1 MKKIKEYFKLISYPG
16 VFNLPAFLLNIGIS
30 VIDILS
36 VFIQMFI
43 IDEVVSKT
51 DTHLFQLALLLVVI
65 KLIAYVLNNFL
76 EVSKIKFSYRYKF
89 DLKKELINRVN
100 EIPLEKAEDLE
111 TQSVIELTD
120 KIFDQ
125 SIEVRDFLSKG
136 IKLLF
141 LGIALVYLLKNL
153 NPLPIIFYLLILLII
168 FLVNKKASGINFG
181 FWAQYNKNTRRY
193 NYFSNVLTRREYAY
207 ERKIFSY
214 SNQMNKRFEE
224 EFDKAEKINLNSART
239 RLKYQA
245 VLESI
250 IILVTISSLLYF
262 INPLKSGSISL
273 GVYTAITQIVFSILA
288 VGSDVSDQAHV
299 LSEYLESM
307 STIDNFMNRQFAVD
321 NQISKLPCSS
331 ILCLNSVSFAY
342 DGMDKCVIN
351 NVSYDFELGKH
362 YALVGVNGSGKTT
375 LVKLLLGLYSPKS
388 GEVRKGNSIRDLDR
402 YATVLYQDFCNYPL
416 TIREFLLLGN
426 STDTTTNEI
435 YAALEKTDILSET
448 LILPEKIDTPL
459 TLLSK
464 NGILFSSGQM
474 QKLGIARA
482 FLSNCPII
490 VLDEPTASL
499 DPISEKEIYEQSQKI
514 FSDRTTIF
522 ITHRLGAIKKVNQ
535 IIVMENGRIRECGD
549 HESLM
554 SKGGVYFKLYQTQR
568 SLYDE

>member
-1 MKKIKEYFKLISYPG
+1 MKKVKEYFKLISYPG

-30 VIDILS
+30 IIDILS

-51 DTHLFQLALLLVVI
+51 STHLFQLALFLIVI

-89 DLKKELINRVN
+89 DLKKKLINQVN

-111 TQSVIELTD
+111 TQNVIELTD

-125 SIEVRDFLSKG
+125 SIEVQDFLSRS

-153 NPLPIIFYLLILLII
+153 NPVPIIIYLLILLII

-239 RLKYQA
+239 RLKYQTI
-245 VLESI
+245 LESI
-250 IILVTISSLLYF
+250 IILATISSLLYF

-299 LSEYLESM
+299 LTEYLESM
-307 STIDNFMNRQFAVD
+307 STIDNFMNRQFAV
-321 NQISKLPCSS
+321 NYQISKLTSSS

-416 TIREFLLLGN
+416 TIKEFLLLGN
-426 STDTTTNEI
+426 SPDTTTNEI
-435 YAALEKTDILSET
+435 YAALEKTGILSEIS
-448 LILPEKIDTPL
+448 ILPEKIDTPL

-482 FLSNCPII
+482 FLSDCPII
-490 VLDEPTASL
+490 ILDEPTASL
-499 DPISEKEIYEQSQKI
+499 DPISEKEIYEQSQEI
-514 FSDRTTIF
+514 YSDRTTIF

-535 IIVMENGRIRECGD
+535 IIVMENGSIRECGD

>member
-1 MKKIKEYFKLISYPG
+1 MKKVKEYFKLISYPG

-30 VIDILS
+30 IIDILS

-51 DTHLFQLALLLVVI
+51 STHLFQLALFLIVI

-89 DLKKELINRVN
+89 DLKKKLINQVN

-111 TQSVIELTD
+111 TQNVIELTD

-125 SIEVRDFLSKG
+125 SIEVQDFLSRS

-153 NPLPIIFYLLILLII
+153 NPVPIIIYLLILLII

-239 RLKYQA
+239 RLKYQTI
-245 VLESI
+245 LESI
-250 IILVTISSLLYF
+250 IILATISSLLYF

-299 LSEYLESM
+299 LTEYLESM
-307 STIDNFMNRQFAVD
+307 STIDNFMNRQFAV
-321 NQISKLPCSS
+321 NYQISKLTSSS

-388 GEVRKGNSIRDLDR
+388 GEVRKGDNIRDLDR

-416 TIREFLLLGN
+416 TIKEFLLLGN
-426 STDTTTNEI
+426 SPDTTTNEI
-435 YAALEKTDILSET
+435 YAALEKTGILSEIS
-448 LILPEKIDTPL
+448 ILPEKIDTPL
-459 TLLSK
+459 TLLSE

-482 FLSNCPII
+482 FLSDCPII
-490 VLDEPTASL
+490 ILDEPTASL
-499 DPISEKEIYEQSQKI
+499 DPISEKEIYEQSQEI
-514 FSDRTTIF
+514 YSDRTTIF

-535 IIVMENGRIRECGD
+535 IIVMENGSIRECGD

>member
-1 MKKIKEYFKLISYPG
+1 MKKIKEFIKLISYPG

-30 VIDILS
+30 IIDILS

-51 DTHLFQLALLLVVI
+51 STHLFQLALLLVVI

-89 DLKKELINRVN
+89 DLKKKLINRVN

-111 TQSVIELTD
+111 TQNAIELTD

-125 SIEVRDFLSKG
+125 SIEVQGVLSKS

-141 LGIALVYLLKNL
+141 LGIALAYLLKNL
-153 NPLPIIFYLLILLII
+153 NPIPIIIYLLILLII

-207 ERKIFSY
+207 ERKIFSF
-214 SNQMNKRFEE
+214 SGQINRRFEE

-239 RLKYQA
+239 RLKYQT

-250 IILVTISSLLYF
+250 IILATISSLLYF

-288 VGSDVSDQAHV
+288 VGSDISDQAHV

-307 STIDNFMNRQFAVD
+307 STIDNFMNRQFTVD
-321 NQISKLPCSS
+321 NQISKLTCSS
-331 ILCLNSVSFAY
+331 ILCLNSVSFSY

-375 LVKLLLGLYSPKS
+375 LVKLLLGLYPPKS
-388 GEVRKGNSIRDLDR
+388 GEVRKGNSIRDLDQ

-426 STDTTTNEI
+426 SPDITTDET
-435 YAALEKTDILSET
+435 YAALEKTGILSEIS
-448 LILPEKIDTPL
+448 ILPEKIDTPL

-464 NGILFSSGQM
+464 NGVLFSSGQM

-490 VLDEPTASL
+490 ILDEPTASL

-535 IIVMENGRIRECGD
+535 IIVMENGKIRERGD

-554 SKGGVYFKLYQTQR
+554 SKGDVYFKLYQTQR

>member
-125 SIEVRDFLSKG
+125 SIEVQDFLSKG

-490 VLDEPTASL
+490 ILDEPTASL

>member
-125 SIEVRDFLSKG
+125 SIEVQDFLSKG

-375 LVKLLLGLYSPKS
+375 FVKLLLGLYSPKS

-490 VLDEPTASL
+490 ILDEPTASL

>member
-1 MKKIKEYFKLISYPG
+1 MKKIKEFIKLISYPG

-30 VIDILS
+30 IIDILS

-51 DTHLFQLALLLVVI
+51 STHLFQLALLLVVI

-89 DLKKELINRVN
+89 DLKKKLINRVN

-111 TQSVIELTD
+111 TQNAIELTD

-125 SIEVRDFLSKG
+125 SIEVQGVLSKS

-153 NPLPIIFYLLILLII
+153 NPIPIIIYLLILLII
-168 FLVNKKASGINFG
+168 FLVNKKAFGINFG

-207 ERKIFSY
+207 ERKIFSF
-214 SNQMNKRFEE
+214 SGQINRRFEE

-239 RLKYQA
+239 RLKYQT

-250 IILVTISSLLYF
+250 IILATISSLLYF

-288 VGSDVSDQAHV
+288 VGSDISDQAHV

-307 STIDNFMNRQFAVD
+307 STIDNFMNRQFTVD
-321 NQISKLPCSS
+321 NQISKLTCSS
-331 ILCLNSVSFAY
+331 ILCLNSVSFSY

-375 LVKLLLGLYSPKS
+375 LVKLLLGLYPPKS
-388 GEVRKGNSIRDLDR
+388 GEVRKGNSIRDLDQ

-426 STDTTTNEI
+426 SPDITTDET
-435 YAALEKTDILSET
+435 YAALEKTGILSEIS
-448 LILPEKIDTPL
+448 ILPEKIDTPL

-464 NGILFSSGQM
+464 NGVLFSSGQM

-490 VLDEPTASL
+490 ILDEPTASL

-535 IIVMENGRIRECGD
+535 IIVMENGKIRERGD

-554 SKGGVYFKLYQTQR
+554 SKGDVYFKLYQTQR

>member
-1 MKKIKEYFKLISYPG
+1 M
-16 VFNLPAFLLNIGIS
+16 
-30 VIDILS
+30 
-36 VFIQMFI
+36 
-43 IDEVVSKT
+43 
-51 DTHLFQLALLLVVI
+51 
-65 KLIAYVLNNFL
+65 
-76 EVSKIKFSYRYKF
+76 
-89 DLKKELINRVN
+89 
-100 EIPLEKAEDLE
+100 
-111 TQSVIELTD
+111 
-120 KIFDQ
+120 
-125 SIEVRDFLSKG
+125 
-136 IKLLF
+136 
-141 LGIALVYLLKNL
+141 
-153 NPLPIIFYLLILLII
+153 
-168 FLVNKKASGINFG
+168 
-181 FWAQYNKNTRRY
+181 
-193 NYFSNVLTRREYAY
+193 
-207 ERKIFSY
+207 
-214 SNQMNKRFEE
+214 
-224 EFDKAEKINLNSART
+224 
-239 RLKYQA
+239 KYQT

-250 IILVTISSLLYF
+250 IILATISSLLYF

-288 VGSDVSDQAHV
+288 VGSDISDQAHV

-307 STIDNFMNRQFAVD
+307 STIDNFMNRQFTVD
-321 NQISKLPCSS
+321 NQISKLTCSS
-331 ILCLNSVSFAY
+331 ILCLNSVSFSY

-375 LVKLLLGLYSPKS
+375 LVKLLLGLYPPKS
-388 GEVRKGNSIRDLDR
+388 GEVRKGNSIRDLDQ

-426 STDTTTNEI
+426 SPDITTDET
-435 YAALEKTDILSET
+435 YAALEKTGILSEIS
-448 LILPEKIDTPL
+448 ILPEKIDTPL

-464 NGILFSSGQM
+464 NGVLFSSGQM

-490 VLDEPTASL
+490 ILDEPTASL

-535 IIVMENGRIRECGD
+535 IIVMENGKIRERGD

-554 SKGGVYFKLYQTQR
+554 SKGDVYFKLYQTQR